1 MAPVQHV
8 VILAFK
14 PEAGPGAAAAFFADL
29 EVMASQIEGITA
41 LVHGPNISNEVR
53 GACAPARAPL
63 HVPSSVTATP
73 TARPRPPPLLCKGL
87 SNDFTHMFIM
97 TFVDAAARDAYL
109 PHAAHEAFKA
119 RHLAHVTKVLVVDI

>member
-41 LVHGPNISNEVR
+41 LVHGPNISNE
-53 GACAPARAPL
+53 
-63 HVPSSVTATP
+63 
-73 TARPRPPPLLCKGL
+73 GL